1 MSEDNMQND
10 DLNKPA
16 SDSDNISGVNPA
28 MNNNADVEQNTGI
41 PPISPT
47 GPEPINLTPM
57 EPNDVNSGAVDYD
70 FTNLQPEAHP
80 ENPAQNPHYEEQHEV
95 KLDQTQ
101 NSDPVTVRPVEFTPF
116 DSYTPTNTDTNK
128 NLELLMDIKLELT
141 VELGRCQLPVK
152 KVLELTRGSI
162 IELDKV
168 AGESV
173 ELYANG
179 KHVANGEVVVIED
192 NFGLRITSITDPEE
206 RVKGL

>member
-1 MSEDNMQND
+1 MADDKMQND
-10 DLNKPA
+10 DFNPNEF
-16 SDSDNISGVNPA
+16 SPQGDDIGGVNPDIDA
-28 MNNNADVEQNTGI
+28 ADVTNPDVDMPVEHVIPDAGEQESDSQPADYNFSEIQGEQSGEVRIDANDMNN
-41 PPISPT
+41 
-47 GPEPINLTPM
+47 
-57 EPNDVNSGAVDYD
+57 
-70 FTNLQPEAHP
+70 
-80 ENPAQNPHYEEQHEV
+80 
-95 KLDQTQ
+95 
-101 NSDPVTVRPVEFTPF
+101 DPVTVRPVEFTPF

-173 ELYANG
+173 ELFANG

-206 RVKGL
+206 RIKSL

>member
-1 MSEDNMQND
+1 MSDENMQND
-10 DLNKPA
+10 DLNPSEIPA
-16 SDSDNISGVNPA
+16 PDISSQASSQEELNAKAVN
-28 MNNNADVEQNTGI
+28 
-41 PPISPT
+41 
-47 GPEPINLTPM
+47 
-57 EPNDVNSGAVDYD
+57 YD
-70 FTNLQPEAHP
+70 FSQMEGT
-80 ENPAQNPHYEEQHEV
+80 PANDSSEVQIDPSVHE
-95 KLDQTQ
+95 KE
-101 NSDPVTVRPVEFTPF
+101 PVTVRPVEFTPF

-192 NFGLRITSITDPEE
+192 NFGLRITSITDPQE
-206 RVKGL
+206 RIKSL

>member
-1 MSEDNMQND
+1 MPEDNIPNEEFD
-10 DLNKPA
+10 NEELLPA
-16 SDSDNISGVNPA
+16 GESA
-28 MNNNADVEQNTGI
+28 MPEENADVVAETTSQ
-41 PPISPT
+41 
-47 GPEPINLTPM
+47 
-57 EPNDVNSGAVDYD
+57 AVDYN
-70 FTNLQPEAHP
+70 FSEVEGTAVNEVEIEQEAVN
-80 ENPAQNPHYEEQHEV
+80 EG
-95 KLDQTQ
+95 
-101 NSDPVTVRPVEFTPF
+101 PVTVRPVEFTPF

-206 RVKGL
+206 RIKSL

>member
-1 MSEDNMQND
+1 MSDDKIQND
-10 DLNKPA
+10 DFNQANKPEGFDDLQ
-16 SDSDNISGVNPA
+16 SENPLEGND
-28 MNNNADVEQNTGI
+28 MSLSEQNQIENSTEEGI
-41 PPISPT
+41 GSFSVEDNSAKGYNFDEIE
-47 GPEPINLTPM
+47 GKAVNAQEVRIDHAEPSN
-57 EPNDVNSGAVDYD
+57 
-70 FTNLQPEAHP
+70 
-80 ENPAQNPHYEEQHEV
+80 
-95 KLDQTQ
+95 
-101 NSDPVTVRPVEFTPF
+101 DPVTVRPVEFTQF

-206 RVKGL
+206 RIKSL

>member
-1 MSEDNMQND
+1 MPEDNMNNED
-10 DLNKPA
+10 MNLNGLPSEDGVVEAGTSEPEIAA
-16 SDSDNISGVNPA
+16 SAEV
-28 MNNNADVEQNTGI
+28 
-41 PPISPT
+41 PI
-47 GPEPINLTPM
+47 
-57 EPNDVNSGAVDYD
+57 
-70 FTNLQPEAHP
+70 
-80 ENPAQNPHYEEQHEV
+80 ENENAQNAEEYNFEQMDSAQANEIKIDTEPV
-95 KLDQTQ
+95 
-101 NSDPVTVRPVEFTPF
+101 NEGPVTVRPVEFTHF

-173 ELYANG
+173 ELFANG

-206 RVKGL
+206 RIKSL

>member
-1 MSEDNMQND
+1 MQDDNLNND
-10 DLNKPA
+10 DFNQPEVPE
-16 SDSDNISGVNPA
+16 SFDSFGGVNPESE
-28 MNNNADVEQNTGI
+28 M
-41 PPISPT
+41 
-47 GPEPINLTPM
+47 
-57 EPNDVNSGAVDYD
+57 
-70 FTNLQPEAHP
+70 PEAQ
-80 ENPAQNPHYEEQHEV
+80 EPAFQQAGVEPQAVNYNFDEIQGTPANDDEV
-95 KLDQTQ
+95 KIDPNLHS
-101 NSDPVTVRPVEFTPF
+101 SDPVTVRPVEFTPF

-206 RVKGL
+206 RIKSL

>member
-1 MSEDNMQND
+1 MSEDNIQNND
-10 DLNKPA
+10 FNPEGIPPQDNDN
-16 SDSDNISGVNPA
+16 SDINP
-28 MNNNADVEQNTGI
+28 DIQGGNTGI
-41 PPISPT
+41 SAADNLQNHETVDNAADNAVNYNFNEMQGNSINEEIHLDN
-47 GPEPINLTPM
+47 PEPDN
-57 EPNDVNSGAVDYD
+57 G
-70 FTNLQPEAHP
+70 
-80 ENPAQNPHYEEQHEV
+80 
-95 KLDQTQ
+95 
-101 NSDPVTVRPVEFTPF
+101 PVTVRPVEFTPF

-206 RVKGL
+206 RIKSL

>member
-1 MSEDNMQND
+1 MPEDNINENINPSNVPND
-10 DLNKPA
+10 IDAIAN
-16 SDSDNISGVNPA
+16 
-28 MNNNADVEQNTGI
+28 GI
-41 PPISPT
+41 PT
-47 GPEPINLTPM
+47 GNNPLESEPVAGMSAAEIQEALNRSQQATNVDF
-57 EPNDVNSGAVDYD
+57 EDIAGNAVNEVQID
-70 FTNLQPEAHP
+70 QPVSSNE
-80 ENPAQNPHYEEQHEV
+80 
-95 KLDQTQ
+95 
-101 NSDPVTVRPVEFTPF
+101 PVTVRPVEFSTF
-116 DSYTPTNTDTNK
+116 DSYTPTNTNTNK

-173 ELYANG
+173 ELFANG

-206 RVKGL
+206 RIKSL

>member
-1 MSEDNMQND
+1 MSEDKMPND
-10 DLNKPA
+10 DLNNENIQDFSNDFNTGLPEENSPI
-16 SDSDNISGVNPA
+16 SDSVN
-28 MNNNADVEQNTGI
+28 I
-41 PPISPT
+41 PPADDSSNS
-47 GPEPINLTPM
+47 EPQKFDFEEVT
-57 EPNDVNSGAVDYD
+57 ND
-70 FTNLQPEAHP
+70 EHP
-80 ENPAQNPHYEEQHEV
+80 GEVRLEQESNI
-95 KLDQTQ
+95 DE
-101 NSDPVTVRPVEFTPF
+101 PVTVRPVEFAPF
-116 DSYTPTNTDTNK
+116 DSYTPTNTDTNR

-141 VELGRCQLPVK
+141 VELGRCHLPVK

-206 RVKGL
+206 RIKSL

>member
-1 MSEDNMQND
+1 MPDDKFPND
-10 DLNKPA
+10 DLNP
-16 SDSDNISGVNPA
+16 
-28 MNNNADVEQNTGI
+28 MNI
-41 PPISPT
+41 PPMGGMGGIN
-47 GPEPINLTPM
+47 PEDFANINPQVDL
-57 EPNDVNSGAVDYD
+57 PNSELPNPNAVDYD
-70 FTNLQPEAHP
+70 FAQMQGTPTNESA
-80 ENPAQNPHYEEQHEV
+80 EV
-95 KLDQTQ
+95 KIDP
-101 NSDPVTVRPVEFTPF
+101 SMHEKEPVTVRPVEFTQF

-173 ELYANG
+173 ELFANG

-192 NFGLRITSITDPEE
+192 NFGLRITSITDPQE
-206 RVKGL
+206 RIKSL

>member
-1 MSEDNMQND
+1 MAEDNIND
-10 DLNKPA
+10 NEF
-16 SDSDNISGVNPA
+16 NP
-28 MNNNADVEQNTGI
+28 EGI
-41 PPISPT
+41 PPQDNDNSS
-47 GPEPINLTPM
+47 INPADFDLGNTDAEIIQNAAQENQADAAGEHNANVSDYNFNEM
-57 EPNDVNSGAVDYD
+57 QGNSANEVHIENTEPNDG
-70 FTNLQPEAHP
+70 
-80 ENPAQNPHYEEQHEV
+80 
-95 KLDQTQ
+95 
-101 NSDPVTVRPVEFTPF
+101 PVTVRPVEFTPF

-173 ELYANG
+173 ELFANG

-206 RVKGL
+206 RIKSL